1 MNEGNTGVEHRS
13 KLIDDLL
20 KEINKSDQDET
31 TIKMLGEALKETD
44 QQNAALSAAVKE
56 LIPIAE
62 DAMFLYL
69 RFGEENHTSA
79 RYKSAIERAKKI
91 ITPQKEQTP
100 Q

>member
-1 MNEGNTGVEHRS
+1 MENNEGNTGVE
-13 KLIDDLL
+13 
-20 KEINKSDQDET
+20 KEPSNKEPSNIEEMPDEGVNSYTWEQGYKDQ
-31 TIKMLGEALKETD
+31 I
-44 QQNAALSAAVKE
+44 AALIAAVKE

-79 RYKSAIERAKKI
+79 RYKSAIERAKAL
-91 ITPQKEQTP
+91 QKGQTP